1 MSNKTTILA
10 ALQIVNREVRL
21 IVGEFSSDFL
31 YVIAKEEIE
40 CRGVDGYKIVDKNLV
55 IKAIREAVSN
65 ISAKLKVPLKSVLL
79 SIPGYRFKKEK
90 RQFDRLLTQGV
101 VTKDDIKVIFDEAY
115 RTNVGIDYEIL
126 NLSCASYKI
135 NSIVYPKAPI
145 NEKSELLSCGIDFIC
160 GDRLLMYEYLS
171 IVEKAGLKVLDVYQD
186 GYSSCGEAALFEQ
199 SYNNYVVNIY
209 LEADHTVFLLIYNGR
224 LITGFTEN
232 SGYNKLIK
240 TIVDRY
246 ALNYKNALKILFR
259 YAVVGQSEGEDRII
273 IRWVDKHKIV
283 HSLTYKDVQETIFEE
298 SQNIIENFHLY
309 CSEIIKQDNVT
320 IVVSGQGAQ
329 LQGLDKA
336 LSTKFQKPVKCYCP
350 DILGARDPKWASTLG
365 MLYQYKDMCSITTP
379 MVDCVDMITYR
390 QNLIPVVEEKHDGN
404 LADKFK
410 NITDKLFV
418 DKVE

>member
-1 MSNKTTILA
+1 MRNKTNILA

-31 YVIAKEEIE
+31 YIIAKEEIP
-40 CRGVDGYKIVDKNLV
+40 CRGVDGYRIVEKNLV
-55 IKAIREAVSN
+55 IEAIREAAAN
-65 ISAKLKVPLKSVLL
+65 ISAKLKTPLRAVLL

-90 RQFDRLLTQGV
+90 RQFDRLLSQSR
-101 VTKDDIKVIFDEAY
+101 VTKEDIEEIFNEAH
-115 RTNVGIDYEIL
+115 RINVGSDYEIF

-145 NEKSELLSCGIDFIC
+145 NERSELLTCDIDFIC
-160 GDRLLMYEYLS
+160 GDKLLMYEYLS
-171 IVEKAGLKVLDVYQD
+171 IVEKAGLKVLEVYQD

-232 SGYNKLIK
+232 TGYNRLITK
-240 TIVDRY
+240 IRERY
-246 ALNYKNALKILFR
+246 GFNYTNASRILFR
-259 YAVVGQSEGEDRII
+259 YAVIGQEKGEDRII
-273 IRWVDKHKIV
+273 IRWLDKHNIE
-283 HSLTYKDVQETIFEE
+283 HSLTYKSIQEIIFEE
-298 SQNIIENFHLY
+298 SQEMIENYYLY
-309 CSEIIKQDNVT
+309 CSEIIEQDNVS

-329 LQGLDKA
+329 LQGLEEAMSEKFKKA
-336 LSTKFQKPVKCYCP
+336 VKCYCP

-365 MLYQYKDMCSITTP
+365 MFYQYKDMCNITSE
-379 MVDCVDMITYR
+379 MINCVDMNTYR
-390 QNLIPVVEEKHDGN
+390 QNLIPAVEEKQDGN

>member
-135 NSIVYPKAPI
+135 NSIV
-145 NEKSELLSCGIDFIC
+145 
-160 GDRLLMYEYLS
+160 
-171 IVEKAGLKVLDVYQD
+171 
-186 GYSSCGEAALFEQ
+186 
-199 SYNNYVVNIY
+199 
-209 LEADHTVFLLIYNGR
+209 
-224 LITGFTEN
+224 
-232 SGYNKLIK
+232 
-240 TIVDRY
+240 
-246 ALNYKNALKILFR
+246 
-259 YAVVGQSEGEDRII
+259 
-273 IRWVDKHKIV
+273 
-283 HSLTYKDVQETIFEE
+283 
-298 SQNIIENFHLY
+298 
-309 CSEIIKQDNVT
+309 
-320 IVVSGQGAQ
+320 
-329 LQGLDKA
+329 
-336 LSTKFQKPVKCYCP
+336 
-350 DILGARDPKWASTLG
+350 
-365 MLYQYKDMCSITTP
+365 
-379 MVDCVDMITYR
+379 
-390 QNLIPVVEEKHDGN
+390 
-404 LADKFK
+404 
-410 NITDKLFV
+410 
-418 DKVE
+418 